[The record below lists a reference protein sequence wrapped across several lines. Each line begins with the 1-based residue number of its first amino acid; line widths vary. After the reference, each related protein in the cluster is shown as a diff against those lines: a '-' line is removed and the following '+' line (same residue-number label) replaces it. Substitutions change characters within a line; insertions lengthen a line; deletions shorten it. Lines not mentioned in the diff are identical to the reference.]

1 VKGEVMRATLLVL
14 AATAAACAPAAREE
28 AVQRNDS
35 TPPTAAAARPSAYV
49 VRGAPRPH
57 NGPWF
62 AVIREGRLLLD
73 SPTSA
78 GWYSARLPAA
88 RFDGG
93 RRIFA
98 AEMMNLAIEPG
109 ACALRELYPAL
120 ADRVTLEWDA
130 GRFEG
135 CGGAHSAPS
144 GMAGT
149 VWELVRIG
157 DDPAPAGRSPAVTLI
172 FGRDG
177 GLGGTLSC
185 NDGGLRTMW
194 TGGGGFVAVGSGF
207 EQTAMGCND
216 PAGEAFGMRFWG
228 GLESARAWRR
238 ERERLFITFADGTE
252 AELRFLL

>member
-1 VKGEVMRATLLVL
+1 MLV
-14 AATAAACAPAAREE
+14 ATAAACTPAAREE
-28 AVQRNDS
+28 AGSAPRNES
-35 TPPTAAAARPSAYV
+35 APPAPAAARPSAYV
-49 VRGAPRPH
+49 VRGAPRPN
-57 NGPWF
+57 NGPWS

-78 GWYSARLPAA
+78 GWYVAQLPEARL
-88 RFDGG
+88 DGG

-98 AEMMNLAIEPG
+98 TETIILTIEPG

-130 GRFEG
+130 GQFEG
-135 CGGAHSAPS
+135 CGGPHSAS
-144 GMAGT
+144 SAMAGT

-185 NDGGLRTMW
+185 NDGGVRTMW

-216 PAGEAFGMRFWG
+216 PAGEAFGRRFWG
-228 GLESARAWRR
+228 GLETARAWRR